1 MPTYQ
6 MNDAALD
13 LPEEF
18 TDGTMHLFSTGKDAA
33 SKFTFVVSRADM
45 EPGDTVDTFV
55 ERLVSQMRK
64 TLPRFEL
71 KNIQVR
77 EIDGETGREV
87 EYVWVSEG
95 TPLHQ
100 RQTVVVLHAAN
111 GTPPRAISFIGT
123 CPKIF
128 SPERTAQYAKMIA
141 SVKLKAAPVRAF
153 ESKKL
158 DPAAGGIVFVLRAS
172 DGSLRIVQGMQELFR
187 HDIAEALNPDVAF
200 FDHTGAP
207 LTLKIEPGAEQGW
220 KHRNGAVYGFWTVD
234 PALHAP
240 LPYRLDTVQSV
251 VGTGNFKDAD
261 SVRAYLRNVATSDL
275 MTPAVN

>member
-1 MPTYQ
+1 MSTYQ

-18 TDGTMHLFSTGKDAA
+18 TDGTMHLFSTRKDAA

-71 KNIQVR
+71 RNIQVR
-77 EIDGETGREV
+77 EIDGENGREI

-100 RQTVVVLHAAN
+100 RQTVVVMHAPN
-111 GTPPRAISFIGT
+111 GASPRAISFIGT
-123 CPKIF
+123 CPKMF
-128 SPERTAQYAKMIA
+128 SPERTAQYTKMVA
-141 SVKLKAAPVRAF
+141 SVKLKATPAQAF
-153 ESKKL
+153 ESRKL
-158 DPAAGGIVFVLRAS
+158 DPTVGGIVFVLRAS
-172 DGSLRIVQGMQELFR
+172 DGSLRIVLGMQELFR

-220 KHRNGAVYGFWTVD
+220 KHRNGALHVFWTAD

-240 LPYRLDTVQSV
+240 LAYRLDTVQSV
-251 VGTGNFKDAD
+251 EGTGNLKDAEA
-261 SVRAYLRNVATSDL
+261 VRAYLRSVAASDL
-275 MTPAVN
+275 MVPAVN